1 MLSKFESYIKD
12 QFPFLL
18 KEKSIVCCSGG
29 VDSVV
34 LFNLMLSLNKNF
46 VVAHC
51 NFKLRGE
58 DSDKDEEF
66 VKKLCKQNSIE
77 FYSKSFDTKKIKKTS
92 KSSIQMIARD
102 LRYDFFDEISSLL
115 NIKHILTAHHLND
128 SLESFLINISRGS
141 GLDGLTGV
149 PLINGKIKRPLIEF
163 EKKDILEFAS
173 NKKLSWRED
182 SSNKSN
188 SYLRNKIRNKI
199 IPEFDELEGNFLKN
213 FRNTLKYLKMSN
225 SLIHQKINEQKRDIL
240 EYKKNEVSL
249 NISDLEHLDKDS
261 FLYYFLRDYGFVD
274 WDKILN
280 LIDGESG
287 KKIFSKSHVLF
298 RHKNK
303 LLLREINQINDKKYI
318 IEKLTKNII
327 FENGASLS
335 FTEVDKI
342 EKNNLNIVTV
352 DIDKL
357 IFPLVLRNFNYG
369 DNFIPYGMNGSK
381 KISKFLKDNNVSNMD
396 KPSKL
401 ILVNGDEKIIWV
413 VGMRLDHRF
422 RVKKE
427 SKNLFNIEYYK

>member
-29 VDSVV
+29 VDSIV
-34 LFNLMLSLNKNF
+34 LFNLMLSVNKSF

-58 DSDKDEEF
+58 DSDEDEEF

-77 FYSKSFDTKKIKKTS
+77 FYSKSFDTKKIKETS

-102 LRYDFFDEISSLL
+102 LRYDFFDEISSRL

-141 GLDGLTGV
+141 GLDGLIGV
-149 PLINGKIKRPLIEF
+149 PLLNGKIKRPLIEF
-163 EKKDILEFAS
+163 QKKDILEFAT
-173 NKKLSWRED
+173 NKKLTWRED

-199 IPEFDELEGNFLKN
+199 IPEFGELEGNFLKN
-213 FRNTLKYLKMSN
+213 FRNTIKYLKMSN
-225 SLIHQKINEQKRDIL
+225 SLIHQKINELKSDLL
-240 EYKKNEVSL
+240 EYNKNEISL
-249 NISDLEHLDKDS
+249 NISDLEHIDKDS

-303 LLLREINQINDKKYI
+303 LVLREINQINNKNYI
-318 IEKLTKNII
+318 IEKFTKNISL
-327 FENGASLS
+327 ENGTCLS
-335 FTEVDKI
+335 FTEVNKI
-342 EKNNLNIVTV
+342 KKNNLNVVTI
-352 DIDKL
+352 DRDKL

-369 DNFIPYGMNGSK
+369 DNFIPYGMSGSK
-381 KISKFLKDNNVSNMD
+381 KVGKFLRDNNVSELD

-401 ILVNGDEKIIWV
+401 ILVNGDEKIIWI

-422 RVKKE
+422 RVKKG
-427 SKNLFNIEYYK
+427 SINFLNIEYYK